1 MVVSTGLLAAIGI
14 VLFGCGCIAGGFAGA
29 VITMRFVYVKGQKWV
44 AEQEER
50 KAEGDE
56 PQ

>member
-14 VLFGCGCIAGGFAGA
+14 ALFCCGCIAGGFAGA

>member
-14 VLFGCGCIAGGFAGA
+14 ALFCCGCIAGGFAGA
-29 VITMRFVYVKGQKWV
+29 VITMRFVYVKGHKWLV
-44 AEQEER
+44 EQEER